1 MLTTKP
7 AIGAAWLHDPALA
20 RWLYFSEP
28 VAQLSAG
35 ALSDVAD
42 VVAEAEAA
50 AARDLWAV
58 GWVAYEAA
66 SAFDPALVT
75 LAPSVVDDLPLA
87 WFGLY
92 RPPRVEPTPPLTAP
106 VALATTPNLAEGDFV
121 DRIRQVKAAIARGDT
136 YQVNLTF
143 RLDGDGADDPWRAFS
158 QLQGAQPGGYGAYL
172 DLGTHVIASASPE
185 LFWRLDGESI
195 RMRPMKGTRPRG
207 RWSAE
212 DEALAAEL
220 VAADKDRAENV
231 MIVDM
236 ARNDLGKIAT
246 VGSVHVPAL
255 FTVERYPTVWQM
267 TSTVAAQTRAGLSEI
282 LRACF
287 PCASITG
294 APKASTMRLIRS
306 LEDTP
311 RGVYTGALG
320 YWAPGRRAQFSVAIR
335 TAVIDRR
342 RARLRYGVGSG
353 IVWDSVAE
361 DEYRE
366 CLLKGRALTQPV
378 EPFELIE
385 TLRWT
390 PREGF
395 WLEDAHLER
404 LERSARRF
412 GISVDQAAC
421 RDTLHAAVEGGSEPR
436 RVRLTLD
443 GSGLCQVTTADAPAA
458 AWHVADP
465 ARAPLSLRLAQKPI
479 DRQDIWLYHKTTRR
493 GVYDAAL
500 AAARAVGPCDDVI
513 LWNDQGEVTETA
525 IGNLVIEHGGR
536 RLTPPISA
544 GLLPGTFRGWLVER
558 REVEEGAVTRGLL
571 TRATALWRVNGLRGW
586 EAARLAEP

>member
-20 RWLYFSEP
+20 HWLYFSEP
-28 VAQLSAG
+28 VAQLSTETLG
-35 ALSDVAD
+35 DVAG

-66 SAFDPALVT
+66 GAFDPALVT
-75 LAPSVVDDLPLA
+75 RPPAEGLPLA

-92 RPPRVEPTPPLTAP
+92 RPPRVEPTLPLTAP
-106 VALATTPNLAEGDFV
+106 VALATNPDLAEGDFV
-121 DRIRQVKAAIARGDT
+121 DRIRQIRAAIARGDT

-143 RLDGDGADDPWRAFS
+143 RLDGAFSDDPWRAFA

-172 DLGTHVIASASPE
+172 DLGTHVVASASPE
-185 LFWRLDGESI
+185 LFWRLDGDSI
-195 RMRPMKGTRPRG
+195 VMRPMKGTRPRG
-207 RWSAE
+207 RWPTE

-220 VAADKDRAENV
+220 AAAAKDRAENV

-246 VGSVHVPAL
+246 IGSVQVPAL
-255 FTVERYPTVWQM
+255 FNMERYPTVWQM
-267 TSTVAAQTRAGLSEI
+267 TSTIAALTRAGLSEI

-342 RARLRYGVGSG
+342 RASLRYGVGSG

-361 DEYRE
+361 EEYRE
-366 CLLKGRALTQPV
+366 CLLKGRVLTQSV

-390 PREGF
+390 PAEGF

-412 GISVDQAAC
+412 GFPVDRAAC
-421 RDTLHAAVEGGSEPR
+421 RDSLYAAIEGGSEPR
-436 RVRLTLD
+436 RVRLTLN
-443 GSGLCQVTTADAPAA
+443 GAGLPRVTTAAAPAA
-458 AWHVADP
+458 AWHAADP

-493 GVYDAAL
+493 AVYDAAL

-513 LWNDQGEVTETA
+513 LWNDQGQVTETA

-536 RLTPPISA
+536 RLTQPVSA

-558 REVEEGAVTRGLL
+558 GEVEEGSVTRAMLL
-571 TRATALWRVNGLRGW
+571 QATALWRVNGLRGW
-586 EAARLAEP
+586 EAARLAQP